1 MKKRTRTTAM
11 VILTAFCLCL
21 IPEKSM
27 ATDAISS
34 VSIKVGLNIEA
45 GDRLPDIQIDKT
57 SADCYVT
64 AGGKEYRVTEATWV
78 TSTTKDMT
86 IGEEPKMNVT
96 ITPSS
101 ESDAYFKSSYEASKI
116 KVNGGSYVSAKRQ
129 GSDLIVTLRVKAV
142 KGLYAEPDDVGW
154 KDTRLGLAV
163 WSKGDNTSGAYEIW
177 LYKGKK
183 IVFKKE
189 QVTATTYNFYP
200 YMTEEGT
207 YSFKIRSIPF
217 KQEELKNGKKSNW
230 VESDELLIRDR
241 DVSDGTG
248 KEADRKTDTTSST
261 QPPSGWEK
269 ESGVWLYRHKDGTIQ
284 TDSWMSLDNVWY
296 RFDQNGKM
304 ITGWFILD
312 SDIYYLDANGAM
324 LTGWQ
329 KIKDVWY
336 YFYPDNGHEAPQG
349 AAATNWQ
356 VIDGYTY
363 FFSNQGAMQKGWINQ
378 AGRWYYLNAIP
389 ANLEGVMI
397 KGLFI
402 RNEKTYFTGEDGVM
416 ATGWQQVDGYWRYF
430 HEDGSMAVKTT
441 IDGYPINEDGVW
453 DR

>member
-1 MKKRTRTTAM
+1 MKKRTMAM

-21 IPEKSM
+21 IPEKVM
-27 ATDAISS
+27 ATAAINS

-57 SADCYVT
+57 SAECYVT
-64 AGGKEYRVTEATWV
+64 AGSKEYKVTEAKWV
-78 TSTTKDMT
+78 TSTSKDMT

-96 ITPSS
+96 LTPSN
-101 ESDAYFKSSYEASKI
+101 ESDAYFKSSYEATKI

-129 GSDLIVTLRVKAV
+129 GSDLVVTLRAKAI
-142 KGLYAEPDDVGW
+142 KGLYAEPEDVGW

-163 WSKGDNTSGAYEIW
+163 WSKGDNTSGAYEVW
-177 LYKGKK
+177 LYQGKK
-183 IVFKKE
+183 IILKKE

-207 YSFKIRSIPF
+207 YSYKIRSIPF

-230 VESDELLIRDR
+230 VESDELVIRDR

-248 KEADRKTDTTSST
+248 KEADRKADGTAST
-261 QPPSGWEK
+261 EPKSGWEQQ
-269 ESGVWLYRHKDGTIQ
+269 SGVWLYRHKDGTLQ
-284 TDSWMSLDNVWY
+284 TNSWMSLDNVWY

-304 ITGWFILD
+304 VTGWFILD

-329 KIKDVWY
+329 KINNVWY
-336 YFYPDNGHEAPQG
+336 YFYPDNGHEGPQG
-349 AAATNWQ
+349 AAAVNWQ

-378 AGRWYYLNAIP
+378 AGRWYYLNTIP
-389 ANLEGVMI
+389 ANLEGVMM
-397 KGLFI
+397 KGLFT
-402 RNEKTYFTGEDGVM
+402 RDEKTYYTGEDGVM
-416 ATGWQQVDGYWRYF
+416 ATGWHQVDGYWRFF
-430 HEDGSMAVKTT
+430 HQDGSMAVKTT
-441 IDGYPINEDGVW
+441 VDGYSINEEGVW
-453 DR
+453 EQ

>member
-1 MKKRTRTTAM
+1 MKKRTMAM

-21 IPEKSM
+21 IPEKVM
-27 ATDAISS
+27 ATAAINS

-57 SADCYVT
+57 SAECYVT
-64 AGGKEYRVTEATWV
+64 AGSKEYKVTEAKWV
-78 TSTTKDMT
+78 TSTSKDMT

-96 ITPSS
+96 LTPSN
-101 ESDAYFKSSYEASKI
+101 ESDAYFKSSYEATKI

-129 GSDLIVTLRVKAV
+129 GSDLVVTLRAKAI
-142 KGLYAEPDDVGW
+142 KGLYAEPEDVGW

-163 WSKGDNTSGAYEIW
+163 WSKGDNTSGAYEVW
-177 LYKGKK
+177 LYQGKK
-183 IVFKKE
+183 IILKKE

-207 YSFKIRSIPF
+207 YSYKIRSIPF

-230 VESDELLIRDR
+230 VESDELVIRDR

-248 KEADRKTDTTSST
+248 KEADRKADGTAST
-261 QPPSGWEK
+261 EPKSGWEQQ
-269 ESGVWLYRHKDGTIQ
+269 SGVWLYRHKDGTLQ
-284 TDSWMSLDNVWY
+284 TNSWMSLDNVWY

-304 ITGWFILD
+304 VTGWFILD
-312 SDIYYLDANGAM
+312 SDIYYLDTNGAM

-329 KIKDVWY
+329 KINNVWY
-336 YFYPDNGHEAPQG
+336 YFYPDNGHEGPQG
-349 AAATNWQ
+349 AAAVNWQ

-378 AGRWYYLNAIP
+378 AGRWYYLNTIP
-389 ANLEGVMI
+389 ANLEGVMM
-397 KGLFI
+397 KGLFT
-402 RNEKTYFTGEDGVM
+402 RDEKTYYTGEDGVM
-416 ATGWQQVDGYWRYF
+416 ATGWHQVDGYWRFF
-430 HEDGSMAVKTT
+430 HQDGSMAVKTT
-441 IDGYPINEDGVW
+441 VDGYSINEEGVW
-453 DR
+453 EQ

>member
-1 MKKRTRTTAM
+1 MKKRTMAM

-21 IPEKSM
+21 IPEKVM
-27 ATDAISS
+27 ATDAINS

-64 AGGKEYRVTEATWV
+64 AGSKEYKVTEAAWV
-78 TSTTKDMT
+78 TSTSKDMT

-96 ITPSS
+96 LTPSN
-101 ESDAYFKSSYEASKI
+101 ESDAYFKSSYEATKI

-129 GSDLIVTLRVKAV
+129 GSDLVVTLRAKAI
-142 KGLYAEPDDVGW
+142 KGLYAEPEDVGW

-163 WSKGDNTSGAYEIW
+163 WSKGDNTSGAYEVW
-177 LYKGKK
+177 LYQGKK
-183 IVFKKE
+183 IIYKKE

-207 YSFKIRSIPF
+207 YSYKIRSIPF
-217 KQEELKNGKKSNW
+217 KQDELKNGKKSNW
-230 VESDELLIRDR
+230 VESDELVIRDR

-248 KEADRKTDTTSST
+248 KEADRKSDGTAST
-261 QPPSGWEK
+261 EPKSGWEQQ
-269 ESGVWLYRHKDGTIQ
+269 SGVWFYRHKDSTLQ
-284 TDSWMSLDNVWY
+284 VNSWMALDNVWY

-304 ITGWFILD
+304 VTGWFILD

-329 KIKDVWY
+329 KINNVWY
-336 YFYPDNGHEAPQG
+336 YFYPDNGHEGPQG
-349 AAATNWQ
+349 AAAVNWQ

-389 ANLEGVMI
+389 ANLEGVMM
-397 KGLFI
+397 KGLFT
-402 RNEKTYFTGEDGVM
+402 RDEKTYYTGEDGIM
-416 ATGWQQVDGYWRYF
+416 ATGWQKVDGYWRYF
-430 HEDGSMAVKTT
+430 NQDGSMAVKTT
-441 IDGYPINEDGVW
+441 VDGYPINEEGVW
-453 DR
+453 EQ

>member
-1 MKKRTRTTAM
+1 MKKRTMAM

-21 IPEKSM
+21 IPEKVM
-27 ATDAISS
+27 ATAAINS

-57 SADCYVT
+57 SAECYVT
-64 AGGKEYRVTEATWV
+64 AGSKEYKVTEAKWV
-78 TSTTKDMT
+78 TSTSKDMT

-96 ITPSS
+96 LTPSN
-101 ESDAYFKSSYEASKI
+101 ESDAYFKSSYEATKI

-129 GSDLIVTLRVKAV
+129 GSDLVVTLRAKAI
-142 KGLYAEPDDVGW
+142 KGLYAEPEDVGW

-163 WSKGDNTSGAYEIW
+163 WSKGDNTSGAYEVW
-177 LYKGKK
+177 LYQGKK
-183 IVFKKE
+183 IILKKE

-207 YSFKIRSIPF
+207 YSYKIRSIPF

-230 VESDELLIRDR
+230 VESDELVIRDR

-248 KEADRKTDTTSST
+248 KEADRKADST
-261 QPPSGWEK
+261 ASTEPKSGWEQQ
-269 ESGVWLYRHKDGTIQ
+269 SGVWLYRHKDGTLQ
-284 TDSWMSLDNVWY
+284 TNSWMVLDNVWY

-304 ITGWFILD
+304 VTGWFILD

-329 KIKDVWY
+329 KINNVWY
-336 YFYPDNGHEAPQG
+336 YFYPDNGHEGPQG
-349 AAATNWQ
+349 AAAVNWQ

-378 AGRWYYLNAIP
+378 AGRWYYLNTIP
-389 ANLEGVMI
+389 ANLEGVMM
-397 KGLFI
+397 KGLFT
-402 RNEKTYFTGEDGVM
+402 RDEKTYYTGEDGVM
-416 ATGWQQVDGYWRYF
+416 ATGWHQVDGYWRFF
-430 HEDGSMAVKTT
+430 HQDGSMAVKTT
-441 IDGYPINEDGVW
+441 VDGYSINEEGVW
-453 DR
+453 EQ

>member
-1 MKKRTRTTAM
+1 MKKRTMAM

-21 IPEKSM
+21 IPEKVM
-27 ATDAISS
+27 ATAAINS

-57 SADCYVT
+57 SAECYVT
-64 AGGKEYRVTEATWV
+64 AGSKEYKVTEANWV
-78 TSTTKDMT
+78 TSTSKDMT

-96 ITPSS
+96 LTPSN
-101 ESDAYFKSSYEASKI
+101 ESDAYFKSSYEATKI

-129 GSDLIVTLRVKAV
+129 GSDLVVTLRAKAI
-142 KGLYAEPDDVGW
+142 KGLYAEPEDVGW

-163 WSKGDNTSGAYEIW
+163 WSKGDNTSGAYEVW
-177 LYKGKK
+177 LYQGKK
-183 IVFKKE
+183 IIFKKE

-207 YSFKIRSIPF
+207 YSYKIRSIPF

-230 VESDELLIRDR
+230 VESDELVIRDR

-248 KEADRKTDTTSST
+248 KEADRKADGTAST
-261 QPPSGWEK
+261 EPKSGWEQQ
-269 ESGVWLYRHKDGTIQ
+269 SGVWLYRHKDGTLQ
-284 TDSWMSLDNVWY
+284 TNSWMSLDNVWY

-304 ITGWFILD
+304 VTGWFILD
-312 SDIYYLDANGAM
+312 SDIYYLDTNGAM

-329 KIKDVWY
+329 KINNVWY
-336 YFYPDNGHEAPQG
+336 YFYPDNGHEGPQG
-349 AAATNWQ
+349 AAAVNWQ

-378 AGRWYYLNAIP
+378 AGRWYYLNTIP
-389 ANLEGVMI
+389 ANLEGVMM
-397 KGLFI
+397 KGLFT
-402 RNEKTYFTGEDGVM
+402 RDEKTYYTGEDGVM
-416 ATGWQQVDGYWRYF
+416 ATGWHQVDGYWRFF
-430 HEDGSMAVKTT
+430 HQDGSMAVKTT
-441 IDGYPINEDGVW
+441 VDGYSINEEGVW
-453 DR
+453 EQ